1 MVYRFVVC
9 TLPDFSY
16 TILETPKIIC
26 VDISRKL
33 QIVGLFVIG
42 PFFLAHL
49 FIKTTIKLR
58 FTYVENINWILIAS
72 VKRIHLCWSSSTEFV
87 L

>member
-49 FIKTTIKLR
+49 FIKT
-58 FTYVENINWILIAS
+58 
-72 VKRIHLCWSSSTEFV
+72 
-87 L
+87 